1 MEEGKEEEEEEIV
14 EVVEEEEEEGKEV
27 VKHAQWLP
35 PAAEVSHP
43 ALEAGLTGLG
53 QPGGGDET
61 SESGVRLPCK
71 AAKYEVEEF
80 MDGAS
85 GRLDCE
91 DVDDMLEVEIE
102 DEFEEDIGVVKDDE
116 LEYEVEI
123 EKEFE
128 EDNRVV
134 ELDELE
140 YEVEIEKEF
149 KEDIAVVEDDW
160 SEYEVEIEKECT
172 EGGNEEEKY
181 WNYWTV
187 KKDELEDEVGI
198 EEEFLDKREDNLE
211 SDVKIEKCVENI
223 GVKEVE
229 LRKEVDGEAPCLEG
243 DEVGLRISNMEDI
256 DSDGD
261 SDSDGDNYSDC
272 EKQARRSVKEVDKDS
287 IDRLI
292 FFEREK
298 KGTTV
303 KSKRST
309 GRPFK
314 SKARGGSRGG
324 GRGGRGGKRS
334 GKRGGG
340 GNFVGERDPCVEPG
354 DDGAE
359 GDGQVNNNGEDT
371 VAYVHI
377 DKSVEL
383 SSFSSDVKE
392 TVLVESSNH
401 KVSINKRKLSRGDS
415 EIDEVPQKRMKRLKL
430 YKSASQDKTSYC
442 EKQTPFQAHMF
453 SSSCKLSSSLQSAQ
467 MGPILFG
474 VRNNEYNQLPVR
486 ISRRGSLDGVKELEF
501 VCKDALLNYG
511 VESVKIDKFVLVK
524 EGKSNAMSESS
535 DGSDDELVSI
545 DVSSR
550 VKPSLLDHHG
560 RKLLNISEKENCYM
574 ISLSDP
580 ASVLEGKDVFL
591 NSGSSRAPE
600 WLLEARVLAG
610 SQSDIIMYPVVVLPQ
625 HLPPVPVPAQFQQ
638 LQQQLL
644 QQPPA
649 PLQGPNLV
657 QYGPTPDIHTRHDTH
672 GQRVA
677 VVQVAIG
684 AGPLTTREIRDI
696 NRGPQ
701 GVLGAGYVNNSA
713 WNKVVPKL
721 KLPNLLSDRDYKSFT
736 SLSKPDFHEFTSIYV
751 VPALQATGRRPY
763 LATADSVSAV
773 ALHRSYKNP
782 DLRTLAVNAG
792 MSAETARLWSWIV
805 WEYFREN
812 CELLVMNR
820 ALSQNNNLA
829 TIYDMMVTASHA
841 DPIFM
846 AMFGHL
852 PQLWAQ
858 REAQRLG
865 TQVGWGPGQ
874 VRVPQIF
881 ALCWDGQAI
890 GIPKI
895 NDHEKQ
901 RRQFYD
907 KNKKHSL
914 LKISV
919 SGSDGKC
926 YFSLPLAACVTPANT
941 DGELMAFLMT
951 FEAAQNLQGG
961 VREILSGLPGYMTIN
976 FGDKGLKRY
985 LHRPGQSF
993 EDMMDTISQQSNGLV
1008 LFRRPLDAGDDYY
1021 DPDGDM
1027 HPPPLRHPQA
1037 PQNANSLLMALQA
1050 NACSQSGKVRY
1061 SIENY
1066 HATMYHRKSTGVKET
1081 VDQALLDPV
1090 GVGVSGLVTTPQT
1103 PKISLLIDANIG
1115 LHYLYGKAQ
1124 TTSFELPP
1132 HINRY
1137 SEIGNMTRERMW
1149 MSNWLDPLEIGLPS
1163 PFIRTDLFLPPR
1175 GPELRAALLMVGGVR
1190 MVNVLNPNDTNFPNV
1205 PVSHMNELGCGPFL
1219 PGRVRGYVTEM
1230 QGRISDQLPYLGLA
1244 NFDFVR
1250 RQAPV
1255 FLPGWLFE
1263 QIQRPPGWN
1272 AQLYGPWEPVS
1283 VLAVPGI
1290 PSRYKSGTVHDHIS
1304 VIAYVPANRVLVNP
1318 AVGFLSPPLQRIKM
1332 VLCGPRKNG
1341 MCKLGARLSP
1351 PCVHNHTGVFLAG
1364 VLANNPGAH
1373 RSTFKCLHTVDA
1385 GINLRP
1391 AGYTFD
1397 VIQGLIG

>member
-1 MEEGKEEEEEEIV
+1 MEEEEEEVVEEKVEEIV
-14 EVVEEEEEEGKEV
+14 EVVELVEEVVKVEGEEV
-27 VKHAQWLP
+27 VKHTQWLP

-43 ALEAGLTGLG
+43 ALEVELTGLG
-53 QPGGGDET
+53 QPGGGDAT
-61 SESGVRLPCK
+61 SVSGMRLPCK
-71 AAKYEVEEF
+71 AAKYGVEGI
-80 MDGAS
+80 MDGAVVMLY
-85 GRLDCE
+85 GE
-91 DVDDMLEVEIE
+91 DVEN
-102 DEFEEDIGVVKDDE
+102 DE

-123 EKEFE
+123 EKDSE
-128 EDNRVV
+128 EETGV
-134 ELDELE
+134 EEDELE
-140 YEVEIEKEF
+140 YEMEIEKDVEEETGVDDELDYEVEIEKES
-149 KEDIAVVEDDW
+149 VE
-160 SEYEVEIEKECT
+160 
-172 EGGNEEEKY
+172 EGSDVEKY
-181 WNYWTV
+181 WNYW
-187 KKDELEDEVGI
+187 DELEYEVKNEFEDE
-198 EEEFLDKREDNLE
+198 REDNFNSE
-211 SDVKIEKCVENI
+211 VKTKKDVETISDVE
-223 GVKEVE
+223 EVE
-229 LRKEVDGEAPCLEG
+229 FRKEMYGEALFSEG
-243 DEVGLRISNMEDI
+243 DEVRLSMEDI
-256 DSDGD
+256 DRDGDDNSD
-261 SDSDGDNYSDC
+261 SDSNGDS
-272 EKQARRSVKEVDKDS
+272 EKHSCGKNQKRRSVKEVDKDS
-287 IDRLI
+287 IDRDI
-292 FFEREK
+292 HYDRK
-298 KGTTV
+298 SNGKAV
-303 KSKRST
+303 KLKRSR
-309 GRPFK
+309 GRPYT

-324 GRGGRGGKRS
+324 GRGGKR
-334 GKRGGG
+334 KCRLDGG
-340 GNFVGERDPCVEPG
+340 GNVVVERDPLVGAGDCSVGAKNVCVGG
-354 DDGAE
+354 DEQVSNGGKEIGA
-359 GDGQVNNNGEDT
+359 V
-371 VAYVHI
+371 VHTDDI
-377 DKSVEL
+377 EL
-383 SSFSSDVKE
+383 SHFVSAAEE
-392 TVLVESSNH
+392 TVFAGSSGH
-401 KVSINKRKLSRGDS
+401 KTSFKKRKFPRGAF
-415 EIDEVPQKRMKRLKL
+415 EVDDVPKKRKK
-430 YKSASQDKTSYC
+430 KSLMFKCASKDQTSFC
-442 EKQTPFQAHMF
+442 EKQTPYQAHMF
-453 SSSCKLSSSLQSAQ
+453 SSSSKLSSNLLSAQ
-467 MGPILFG
+467 IGPILFG
-474 VRNNEYNQLPVR
+474 VRNDVYNQLPVR
-486 ISRRGSLDGVKELEF
+486 ISRRGSLDGVKELEL
-501 VCKDALLNYG
+501 VCKDALLNYD
-511 VESVKIDKFVLVK
+511 VESVKIDKYILVK
-524 EGKSNAMSESS
+524 KGKIDILSESS
-535 DGSDDELVSI
+535 DDGTDEMDCI

-550 VKPSLLDHHG
+550 VKPNLSDHHG
-560 RKLLNISEKENCYM
+560 RKRLNVREEENSYV

-580 ASVLEGKDVFL
+580 SSFLQEGKYDFSDSV
-591 NSGSSRAPE
+591 SRRAPD
-600 WLLEARVLAG
+600 WLFEARDLAG
-610 SQSDIIMYPVVVLPQ
+610 NPRNIIAYPVVIVPQ
-625 HLPPVPVPAQFQQ
+625 HLPPVQVPAQFQQ

-657 QYGPTPDIHTRHDTH
+657 QYGPTPDVHTRHDTH

-684 AGPLTTREIRDI
+684 AGPLTNREIRDI

-713 WNKVVPKL
+713 WNKLVPKL

-736 SLSKPDFHEFTSIYV
+736 SLSKNDFHEFTSNYV

-763 LATADSVSAV
+763 LATADSVAAV

-829 TIYDMMVTASHA
+829 RIYDMMVTASHA

-852 PQLWAQ
+852 PLQWAQ

-865 TQVGWGPGQ
+865 TQVGWLPGQ

-951 FEAAQNLQGG
+951 FEAAHNLQGG
-961 VREILSGLPGYMTIN
+961 VREILSGLPGYMPIN

-985 LHRPGQSF
+985 LNRPGQSF
-993 EDMMDTISQQSNGLV
+993 EDMMDIISQQSNGLV
-1008 LFRRPLDAGDDYY
+1008 LFRRPLDAADDYY
-1021 DPDGDM
+1021 DPDGNV
-1027 HPPPLRHPQA
+1027 HPPPQRHPQA
-1037 PQNANSLLMALQA
+1037 PQNANSLMMALQA

-1081 VDQALLDPV
+1081 IDQALLDPV
-1090 GVGVSGLVTTPQT
+1090 GVGVSGLITTPQT
-1103 PKISLLIDANIG
+1103 PKVSVLIDANIG
-1115 LHYLYGKAQ
+1115 IHHLYGTAQ

-1137 SEIGNMTRERMW
+1137 SEIGHITLQRMW

-1163 PFIRTDLFLPPR
+1163 PFIRTDLFLQPR
-1175 GPELRAALLMVGGVR
+1175 GPELRAALLMAGGVR

-1219 PGRVRGYVTEM
+1219 PNRVRGYVTEM

-1263 QIQRPPGWN
+1263 QIQVPPGWN

-1283 VLAVPGI
+1283 VLTVPGI

-1304 VIAYVPANRVLVNP
+1304 IIAYVPVNRVLVNP

-1332 VLCGPRKNG
+1332 MLCGPRKDG

-1351 PCVHNHTGVFLAG
+1351 PCVHNHTGIFLAG